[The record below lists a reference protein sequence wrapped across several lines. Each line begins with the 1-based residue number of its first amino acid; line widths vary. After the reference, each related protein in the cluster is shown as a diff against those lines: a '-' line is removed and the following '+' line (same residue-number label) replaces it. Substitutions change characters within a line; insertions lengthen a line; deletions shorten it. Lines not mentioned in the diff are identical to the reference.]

1 MYQRGRKV
9 ALPHLTKVIPDPA
22 GKVRVEGVEEIFHG
36 CSKNKER
43 SYPPPL
49 PSQSDF
55 PSPSLAKV
63 VPDPA
68 GVVHVEGVEE
78 EDARP
83 RFVAAVA
90 TAAVQV
96 HVVVGVVVIVRHFLQ
111 KIKGG
116 GRGERES

>member
-1 MYQRGRKV
+1 M
-9 ALPHLTKVIPDPA
+9 TEVIPDPA
-22 GKVRVEGVEEIFHG
+22 GKVGVEGVEEIFHG

-43 SYPPPL
+43 SYPPSLTLTIRLPL
-49 PSQSDF
+49 
-55 PSPSLAKV
+55 PSLAKV

-90 TAAVQV
+90 TAVAEV

-116 GRGERES
+116 GRGQRES